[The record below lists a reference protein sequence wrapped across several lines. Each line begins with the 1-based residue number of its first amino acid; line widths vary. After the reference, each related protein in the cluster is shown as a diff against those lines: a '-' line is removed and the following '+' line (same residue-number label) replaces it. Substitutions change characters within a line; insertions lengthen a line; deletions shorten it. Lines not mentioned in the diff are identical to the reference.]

1 MKTVMATSLESR
13 DVRRI
18 RRLAERES
26 TTEAAIMRK
35 LILRE
40 LPQVELEVLGLT
52 QERKGE
58 VTA

>member
-1 MKTVMATSLESR
+1 
-13 DVRRI
+13 
-18 RRLAERES
+18 
-26 TTEAAIMRK
+26 MRK